1 MTDRVVE
8 PGAVSPKENAP
19 IAGEKLQIDAA
30 TEDQPAEFCEGDVVD
45 LYAGT
50 EEL

>member
-8 PGAVSPKENAP
+8 PGAVLPKENAP

-30 TEDQPAEFCEGDVVD
+30 AEDQPAEFCEGDVVD

>member
-1 MTDRVVE
+1 MTDHVIE
-8 PGAVSPKENAP
+8 PGTVSPQEKRP
-19 IAGEKLQIDAA
+19 VAGEKLQIDAA
-30 TEDQPAEFCEGDVVD
+30 MDDQPAEFCEGDVVD